1 MGIKIVPLVATAT
14 PFSTQI
20 TKQTVIARRV
30 VSQTLTGRL
39 VPTLSIS
46 SDDFTTTSTQPKVHK
61 RFVHFDLASSNVSP
75 DHDLYDPTNRY
86 GYYDDEYTK
95 GYYIDTVTYFIWL
108 QAPGGTPDPT
118 KAHPS
123 WAIQSESPDGPNQSG
138 SVTSSISYNTDASI
152 GAFGP
157 SGVGNIGAG
166 HGFSSSHTHV
176 TTDFL
181 FTQHSSA
188 NLLHHKLE
196 MKQMADG
203 TPYVSGSTYTNYYG
217 DLIGLPALAL
227 SNLPLPGQAVW
238 MNIDDAGLVDTIDL
252 HVMVKPYYMLAE
264 TGMAA
269 PPQVN
274 PESPTDWLRTFSID
288 FTTLGN

>member
-1 MGIKIVPLVATAT
+1 MALKIVPLVATAT
-14 PFSTQI
+14 PFSNQI

-30 VSQTLTGRL
+30 VSQTLTDGL

-46 SDDFTTTSTQPKVHK
+46 SNDFTSTSSQPKVHK
-61 RFVHFDLASSNVSP
+61 RFVHFDLASSNVRP
-75 DHDLYDPTNRY
+75 DHDLYNATNRY
-86 GYYDDEYTK
+86 GYYDDENSK
-95 GYYIDTVTYFIWL
+95 GYYIETVAYFIWL
-108 QAPGGTPDPT
+108 QTWGDTPDPT

-138 SVTSSISYNTDASI
+138 SATSSISYNTDASV

-166 HGFSSSHTHV
+166 HGFSSSHSHT

-196 MKQMADG
+196 ITQMGDG
-203 TPYVSGSTYTNYYG
+203 TPYVG
-217 DLIGLPALAL
+217 
-227 SNLPLPGQAVW
+227 
-238 MNIDDAGLVDTIDL
+238 
-252 HVMVKPYYMLAE
+252 
-264 TGMAA
+264 
-269 PPQVN
+269 
-274 PESPTDWLRTFSID
+274 
-288 FTTLGN
+288 